1 MRYRENRAV
10 YDGPAYSRLWEKSAI
25 GIIADGPGLLLSDSE
40 VIFCRNHRGIEFD
53 GLEDDL
59 EFSSWLTQRLEQ
71 NSKLLLE
78 AAVLE
83 ALRVPGNKVVLSENF
98 DRLNLGMSHSWAMRW
113 ASDSHPKKG
122 APEAEILWF
131 ESKDLLDGN
140 IENDESILKDLL
152 YWNVEVRERGRI
164 PEVLVID
171 EEYSVVTYRISESNP
186 TGEMSEVTDEVIEVI
201 SKMVSRGI
209 EGNGIFISSVSNWPL
224 ESIGIPL
231 HGGRQLDTV
240 ETEVVRSNG
249 TDNMSISASILY
261 DLWMRGLN
269 TRSGFKYGTTW
280 RCYAG
285 EIGEAHAPWLVVDPS
300 REGPE
305 DWAEACLSSRLASGV
320 NKHWLYPI
328 QDSNGWRY
336 LEISRPPSDS
346 RWSNPKRI

>member
-25 GIIADGPGLLLSDSE
+25 GIVADGPGLLLSDSE

-71 NSKLLLE
+71 NSNLLLE

-140 IENDESILKDLL
+140 IENDE
-152 YWNVEVRERGRI
+152 RI
-164 PEVLVID
+164 SNVID
-171 EEYSVVTYRISESNP
+171 ISLKLEGVHRHASTHAAGVVIGDTN
-186 TGEMSEVTDEVIEVI
+186 
-201 SKMVSRGI
+201 
-209 EGNGIFISSVSNWPL
+209 ISSIVPL
-224 ESIGIPL
+224 YK
-231 HGGRQLDTV
+231 
-240 ETEVVRSNG
+240 N
-249 TDNMSISASILY
+249 
-261 DLWMRGLN
+261 
-269 TRSGFKYGTTW
+269 
-280 RCYAG
+280 
-285 EIGEAHAPWLVVDPS
+285 
-300 REGPE
+300 
-305 DWAEACLSSRLASGV
+305 
-320 NKHWLYPI
+320 
-328 QDSNGWRY
+328 
-336 LEISRPPSDS
+336 
-346 RWSNPKRI
+346 